1 MHLFTL
7 LIPLKI
13 VKLKFN
19 QYYFMNLLNYNF
31 DDVFSGVRN
40 YNNYEQVNYLSEEIR
55 YTDTHDSLSLF
66 L

>member
-1 MHLFTL
+1 
-7 LIPLKI
+7 
-13 VKLKFN
+13 
-19 QYYFMNLLNYNF
+19 MNLLNYNF